1 MYLLTVKRTCAF
13 RPPVFTLCALG
24 SALSPPAACDCS
36 CCRCSSPRRAAAAA
50 MPSVDDG
57 SKLIA
62 ELSSHSSKMAALLPQ
77 VQASVH
83 ARLQAVEAREKA
95 VSSREKELAAQE
107 KSLAERERKLAAA
120 IKESERKKE
129 AAAKQKEKA
138 ATGPRKLPAAPAAP
152 APPSIIDIPMDAL
165 ARATAA
171 ALLRVSG

>member
-1 MYLLTVKRTCAF
+1 MRGA
-13 RPPVFTLCALG
+13 
-24 SALSPPAACDCS
+24 SALT
-36 CCRCSSPRRAAAAA
+36 PRRYSSVRA

-77 VQASVH
+77 VQASVD

-138 ATGPRKLPAAPAAP
+138 ATEPRKLPAAPAAP
-152 APPSIIDIPMDAL
+152 APPSMIDIPMDAL

>member
-1 MYLLTVKRTCAF
+1 MLDLEFTRT
-13 RPPVFTLCALG
+13 RPTYVELCLVFPG
-24 SALSPPAACDCS
+24 SAL
-36 CCRCSSPRRAAAAA
+36 RPRAWSAPRAWRA

-77 VQASVH
+77 VQASVE

-152 APPSIIDIPMDAL
+152 APPSMIDIPMDAL

>member
-1 MYLLTVKRTCAF
+1 MAVA
-13 RPPVFTLCALG
+13 
-24 SALSPPAACDCS
+24 
-36 CCRCSSPRRAAAAA
+36 RAR
-50 MPSVDDG
+50 MPSGDDG

-95 VSSREKELAAQE
+95 LSSREKELAAQE
-107 KSLAERERKLAAA
+107 RSLAERERKLAAA

-138 ATGPRKLPAAPAAP
+138 ATEPRKLPAAPAAP
-152 APPSIIDIPMDAL
+152 APPSMIDIPMDAL

>member
-1 MYLLTVKRTCAF
+1 
-13 RPPVFTLCALG
+13 
-24 SALSPPAACDCS
+24 
-36 CCRCSSPRRAAAAA
+36 

-95 VSSREKELAAQE
+95 LSSREKELAAQE
-107 KSLAERERKLAAA
+107 RSLAERERKLAVA
-120 IKESERKKE
+120 IKESERKSDKADRKE
-129 AAAKQKEKA
+129 AAAKA
-138 ATGPRKLPAAPAAP
+138 TATGPRRLPAASAP
-152 APPSIIDIPMDAL
+152 SSMADIPMEAL

-171 ALLRVSG
+171 ALLRMSG

>member
-1 MYLLTVKRTCAF
+1 
-13 RPPVFTLCALG
+13 
-24 SALSPPAACDCS
+24 
-36 CCRCSSPRRAAAAA
+36 

-77 VQASVH
+77 VQASVE

-152 APPSIIDIPMDAL
+152 APPSMIDIPMDAL